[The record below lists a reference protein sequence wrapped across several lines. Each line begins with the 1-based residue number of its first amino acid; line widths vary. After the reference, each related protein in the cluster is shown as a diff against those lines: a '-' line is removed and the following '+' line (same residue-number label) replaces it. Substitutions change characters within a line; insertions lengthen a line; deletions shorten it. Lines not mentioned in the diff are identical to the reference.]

1 MSRGVPYGQELA
13 RLARYVMVGIAT
25 NCFALGVY
33 YALTFG
39 LAIEPKAALTL
50 AALAAFGP
58 AYAANRSWTFRA
70 RTRHAVSLWR
80 YAAGYLASFVFQ
92 AAFLWLGVD
101 ALGLPHQYVVL
112 VGLGLATVF
121 FFLLQRIWIFHSPA
135 SAISGRQA

>member
-1 MSRGVPYGQELA
+1 MSRSVAHSQELA
-13 RLARYVMVGIAT
+13 RIARYLAVGVAT
-25 NCFALGVY
+25 NCFTLAVY
-33 YALTFG
+33 YGLTFG
-39 LAIEPKAALTL
+39 LGIEPKTALTL
-50 AALAAFGP
+50 SALAGFAP

-70 RTRHAVSLWR
+70 RTPHAASLWR
-80 YAAGYLASFVFQ
+80 YAAGYLANFVFQ

-121 FFLLQRIWIFHSPA
+121 FFLLQRIWIFPSPA

>member
-70 RTRHAVSLWR
+70 TTRHAVSLWR

-121 FFLLQRIWIFHSPA
+121 FFLLQRIWIFQSPA
-135 SAISGRQA
+135 SAISGREA

>member
-50 AALAAFGP
+50 SSMAAFGP
-58 AYAANRSWTFRA
+58 AYAASRSWTFRT

-121 FFLLQRIWIFHSPA
+121 FFLLQRIWIFRSPA
-135 SAISGRQA
+135 SAGSGSQP

>member
-1 MSRGVPYGQELA
+1 VSRGVPYGQELA
-13 RLARYVMVGIAT
+13 RVARYVMVGIAT

-50 AALAAFGP
+50 SATAAFGP

-121 FFLLQRIWIFHSPA
+121 FFLLQRIWIFRSPA
-135 SAISGRQA
+135 SAGSGSKP

>member
-1 MSRGVPYGQELA
+1 VPHRQELA
-13 RLARYVMVGIAT
+13 RLARYLTVGVAT

-33 YALTFG
+33 YGLTFG

-50 AALAAFGP
+50 SALVGFGP

-70 RTRHAVSLWR
+70 TTRHASSLWR

-101 ALGLPHQYVVL
+101 RLGLPHQYVVL

-121 FFLLQRIWIFHSPA
+121 FFLLQRIWVFRAQPVPP
-135 SAISGRQA
+135 GVRT

>member
-1 MSRGVPYGQELA
+1 MPHGQELA
-13 RLARYVMVGIAT
+13 RIARYLAVGVAT
-25 NCFALGVY
+25 NCLALGVY
-33 YALTFG
+33 YGLTFG
-39 LAIEPKAALTL
+39 ASIEPKAALTL
-50 AALAAFGP
+50 AALAGFGP

-70 RTRHAVSLWR
+70 TSRHAASLWR

-121 FFLLQRIWIFHSPA
+121 FFLLQRIWIFRSPA
-135 SAISGRQA
+135 SAGSGSQA